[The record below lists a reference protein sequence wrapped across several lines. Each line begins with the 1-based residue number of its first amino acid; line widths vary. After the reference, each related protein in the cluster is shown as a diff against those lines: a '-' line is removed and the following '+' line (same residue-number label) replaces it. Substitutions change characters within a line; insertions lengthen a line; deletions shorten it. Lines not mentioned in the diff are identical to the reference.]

1 MANKIS
7 VHLPADEIEVLSD
20 ILSDGI
26 PGNED
31 ASVVDALNDAE
42 TEESYVPVTVSLGE
56 KEIQALFYYISR
68 HNHLYSP
75 IEGELADWYH
85 YCDTGK

>member
-26 PGNED
+26 PGNGD
-31 ASVVDALNDAE
+31 ASVVDALNAAE

-56 KEIQALFYYISR
+56 KEIQALFYYISL

-75 IEGELADWYH
+75 IEGELADWYR